1 MEKSFSKSDKKQ
13 LSQDITAIT
22 NKKLHIKIFKL
33 IQNNNITFT
42 KNKNEVFFN
51 LDILDDETLFNIKEL
66 ILKFRR
72 KNLLKNSESSEMNS
86 QDNY

>member
-1 MEKSFSKSDKKQ
+1 
-13 LSQDITAIT
+13 
-22 NKKLHIKIFKL
+22 LHIKIFKL